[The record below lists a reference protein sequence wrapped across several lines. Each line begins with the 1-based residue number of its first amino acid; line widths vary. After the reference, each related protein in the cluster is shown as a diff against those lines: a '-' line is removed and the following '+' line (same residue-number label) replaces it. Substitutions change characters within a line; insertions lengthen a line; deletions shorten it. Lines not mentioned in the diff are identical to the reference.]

1 MSKYEKQV
9 IITLIAVLTLTT
21 AYGKNRVEIERDSM
35 GNIQR
40 IIELNDTTIGGK
52 DVSDTLS
59 VTTYHCESGVSF
71 EDEKHQI
78 DIAVEGLLSKQMN
91 GLMDGFKGIVW
102 ISIITIISI
111 FALPAIIIFLVLNYR
126 SKKRKER
133 YQVIE
138 KAIESGQP
146 LPEEFVEKTKEED
159 DAIRVKGIK
168 NIFLGLGLAIFF
180 YTMSNAIFLASIGLL
195 IMFNGIGQ
203 LVIFYTRP
211 RR

>member
-1 MSKYEKQV
+1 MKQV

-40 IIELNDTTIGGK
+40 IIELNDTAIGGK
-52 DVSDTLS
+52 EISDTLS
-59 VTTYHCESGVSF
+59 VTTYHGASGITF

-78 DIAVEGLLSKQMN
+78 DIDVEGLLSKQMDGIMN
-91 GLMDGFKGIVW
+91 GLKGFVW

-180 YTMSNAIFLASIGLL
+180 YAMTGVFFLACIGLL
-195 IMFNGIGQ
+195 IMLNGIGQ
-203 LVIFYTRP
+203 LVIYYTRP
-211 RR
+211 GR

>member
-1 MSKYEKQV
+1 MKQV

-40 IIELNDTTIGGK
+40 IIELNDTAIGGK
-52 DVSDTLS
+52 EIPDTLS
-59 VTTYHCESGVSF
+59 VTTYHGASGITF

-78 DIAVEGLLSKQMN
+78 DIDVEGLLSKQMD
-91 GLMDGFKGIVW
+91 GLMDGFKGFVW

>member
-1 MSKYEKQV
+1 MKQV

-40 IIELNDTTIGGK
+40 IIELNDTAIGGK
-52 DVSDTLS
+52 EISDTLS
-59 VTTYHCESGVSF
+59 VTTYHGASGITF

-78 DIAVEGLLSKQMN
+78 DIDVEGLLSKQMD
-91 GLMDGFKGIVW
+91 GLMDGFKGFVW

-168 NIFLGLGLAIFF
+168 NIFSGLGLAIFF
-180 YTMSNAIFLASIGLL
+180 YAMSNAIFLASIGLL

>member
-1 MSKYEKQV
+1 MKQV

-40 IIELNDTTIGGK
+40 IIELNDTAIGGK
-52 DVSDTLS
+52 EISDTLS
-59 VTTYHCESGVSF
+59 VTTYHGASGISF

-78 DIAVEGLLSKQMN
+78 IDVEGVLSKQMD
-91 GLMDGFKGIVW
+91 GLMDGFKGFVW

-180 YTMSNAIFLASIGLL
+180 YAMTDVFFLACIGLL

>member
-1 MSKYEKQV
+1 MKQV

-21 AYGKNRVEIERDSM
+21 AYGKNRVEIERDSL

-40 IIELNDTTIGGK
+40 IIELNDTAIGGK
-52 DVSDTLS
+52 EISDTLS
-59 VTTYHCESGVSF
+59 VTTYHGASGITF

-78 DIAVEGLLSKQMN
+78 IDVEGLLSKQMD
-91 GLMDGFKGIVW
+91 GIMDGFKGFVW

-146 LPEEFVEKTKEED
+146 LPEEFMEKTKEED

-180 YTMSNAIFLASIGLL
+180 YAMSGAIFLASIGLL

>member
-1 MSKYEKQV
+1 MKQV

-40 IIELNDTTIGGK
+40 IIELNDTAIGGK
-52 DVSDTLS
+52 EISDTLS
-59 VTTYHCESGVSF
+59 VTTYHGASGITF

-78 DIAVEGLLSKQMN
+78 DIDVEGLLSKQMD
-91 GLMDGFKGIVW
+91 GIMDGFKGFVW

-180 YTMSNAIFLASIGLL
+180 YAMTGVFFLACIGLL
-195 IMFNGIGQ
+195 IMFNGIEIGRAH
-203 LVIFYTRP
+203 V
-211 RR
+211 

>member
-1 MSKYEKQV
+1 MKQV

-21 AYGKNRVEIERDSM
+21 AYGKNRVEIERDSL

-40 IIELNDTTIGGK
+40 IIELNDTAIGGK
-52 DVSDTLS
+52 EISDTLS
-59 VTTYHCESGVSF
+59 VTTYHGASGITF

-78 DIAVEGLLSKQMN
+78 DIDVEGLLSKQMD
-91 GLMDGFKGIVW
+91 GIMDGFKGFVW

-146 LPEEFVEKTKEED
+146 LPEEFVEKTKAED
-159 DAIRVKGIK
+159 DNIRVKGIK

-180 YTMSNAIFLASIGLL
+180 YAMTDVLFLACIGLL
-195 IMFNGIGQ
+195 IMLNGIGQ
-203 LVIFYTRP
+203 LVIYYTRP
-211 RR
+211 GR

>member
-1 MSKYEKQV
+1 MKQV

-21 AYGKNRVEIERDSM
+21 AYGKNRVEIERDSV

-59 VTTYHCESGVSF
+59 VTTYHGESGVSF

-111 FALPAIIIFLVLNYR
+111 FALPDIIIFLVLNYR

>member
-1 MSKYEKQV
+1 MKQV

-40 IIELNDTTIGGK
+40 IIELNDTAIGGK
-52 DVSDTLS
+52 EIPDTLS
-59 VTTYHCESGVSF
+59 VTTYHGASGITF

-78 DIAVEGLLSKQMN
+78 DIDVEGMLSKQMG
-91 GLMDGFKGIVW
+91 GLMDGFKGFVW

-168 NIFLGLGLAIFF
+168 NIFSGLGLAIFF
-180 YTMSNAIFLASIGLL
+180 YTMSNAIFLACIGLL

>member
-1 MSKYEKQV
+1 MKQV

-21 AYGKNRVEIERDSM
+21 AYGKNRVEIERDSL

-40 IIELNDTTIGGK
+40 IIELNDTAIGGK
-52 DVSDTLS
+52 EISDTLS
-59 VTTYHCESGVSF
+59 VTTYHGASGITF

-78 DIAVEGLLSKQMN
+78 DIDVEGLLSKQMD
-91 GLMDGFKGIVW
+91 GIMDGFKGFVW

-180 YTMSNAIFLASIGLL
+180 YAMTDVFFLACIGLL

-211 RR
+211 RK

>member
-1 MSKYEKQV
+1 MKQV
-9 IITLIAVLTLTT
+9 IITLIAVLALTT
-21 AYGKNRVEIERDSM
+21 AYGKNRVEIERDSL

-40 IIELNDTTIGGK
+40 IIELNDTAIGGK
-52 DVSDTLS
+52 EISDTLS
-59 VTTYHCESGVSF
+59 VTTYHGASGITF
-71 EDEKHQI
+71 EDEMHQI
-78 DIAVEGLLSKQMN
+78 IDVEGLLSKQMD
-91 GLMDGFKGIVW
+91 GLMDGFKGFVW

-180 YTMSNAIFLASIGLL
+180 YAMSGAIFLASIGLL

-211 RR
+211 RK

>member
-1 MSKYEKQV
+1 MKQV

-21 AYGKNRVEIERDSM
+21 AYGKNRVEIERDSL

-40 IIELNDTTIGGK
+40 IIELNDTAIGGK
-52 DVSDTLS
+52 EISDTLS
-59 VTTYHCESGVSF
+59 VTTYQGASGITF

-78 DIAVEGLLSKQMN
+78 DIDVEGLLSKQMD
-91 GLMDGFKGIVW
+91 GLMDGFKGVVW

-168 NIFLGLGLAIFF
+168 NIFLGLGLAIFLYAMTGVF
-180 YTMSNAIFLASIGLL
+180 FLACIGLM
-195 IMFNGIGQ
+195 IMLNGIGQ
-203 LVIFYTRP
+203 LVIYFTRNK
-211 RR
+211 

>member
-1 MSKYEKQV
+1 MKQV

-59 VTTYHCESGVSF
+59 VTTYHGESGVSF

-78 DIAVEGLLSKQMN
+78 DIAVEGLLNKQMN

>member
-1 MSKYEKQV
+1 MKQV
-9 IITLIAVLTLTT
+9 IITLIAVLALTT

-40 IIELNDTTIGGK
+40 IIELNDTAIGGK
-52 DVSDTLS
+52 EISDTLS
-59 VTTYHCESGVSF
+59 VTTYHGASGITF
-71 EDEKHQI
+71 EDEMHQI
-78 DIAVEGLLSKQMN
+78 IDVEGLLSKQMD
-91 GLMDGFKGIVW
+91 GLMDGFKGFVW

-180 YTMSNAIFLASIGLL
+180 YAMSGAIFLASIGLL

-211 RR
+211 RK

>member
-1 MSKYEKQV
+1 MKQV

-40 IIELNDTTIGGK
+40 IIELNDTAIGGK
-52 DVSDTLS
+52 EISDTLS
-59 VTTYHCESGVSF
+59 VTTYHGASGITF

-78 DIAVEGLLSKQMN
+78 DIDVEGLLSKQMD
-91 GLMDGFKGIVW
+91 GIMDGFKGFVW

-180 YTMSNAIFLASIGLL
+180 YAMTGVFFLACIGLL
-195 IMFNGIGQ
+195 IMLNGIGQ
-203 LVIFYTRP
+203 LVIYYTRP
-211 RR
+211 GR

>member
-1 MSKYEKQV
+1 MKQV

-21 AYGKNRVEIERDSM
+21 AYGKNRVEIERDSL

-40 IIELNDTTIGGK
+40 IIELNDTAIGGK
-52 DVSDTLS
+52 EISDTLS
-59 VTTYHCESGVSF
+59 VTTYHGASGITF

-78 DIAVEGLLSKQMN
+78 IDVEGLLSKQMD
-91 GLMDGFKGIVW
+91 GLMDGFKGFVW

-180 YTMSNAIFLASIGLL
+180 YAMSGAIFLASIGLL

>member
-1 MSKYEKQV
+1 MKQV

-21 AYGKNRVEIERDSM
+21 AYGKNRVEIERDSL

-40 IIELNDTTIGGK
+40 IIELNDTAIGGK
-52 DVSDTLS
+52 EISDTLS
-59 VTTYHCESGVSF
+59 VTTYHGASGITF

-78 DIAVEGLLSKQMN
+78 IDVEGLPSKQMD
-91 GLMDGFKGIVW
+91 GLMDGFKGFVW

-180 YTMSNAIFLASIGLL
+180 YAMSGAIFLASIGLL

>member
-1 MSKYEKQV
+1 MKQV

-21 AYGKNRVEIERDSM
+21 AYGKNRVEIERDSL

-40 IIELNDTTIGGK
+40 IIELNDTAIGGK
-52 DVSDTLS
+52 EISDTLS
-59 VTTYHCESGVSF
+59 VTTYHGASGITF

-78 DIAVEGLLSKQMN
+78 IDVEGLLSKQMD
-91 GLMDGFKGIVW
+91 GLMDGFKGFVW

-126 SKKRKER
+126 SKKRKEH

-180 YTMSNAIFLASIGLL
+180 YAMSGAIFLASIGLL

>member
-1 MSKYEKQV
+1 MKQV
-9 IITLIAVLTLTT
+9 IITLIAVLTLAT
-21 AYGKNRVEIERDSM
+21 AYGKNRVEIERDSL

-40 IIELNDTTIGGK
+40 IIELNDTAIGGK
-52 DVSDTLS
+52 EISDTLS
-59 VTTYHCESGVSF
+59 VTTYNGASGITF

-78 DIAVEGLLSKQMN
+78 DIDVEGLLSKQMD

>member
-1 MSKYEKQV
+1 MKQV

-21 AYGKNRVEIERDSM
+21 AYGKNRVEIERDSL

-40 IIELNDTTIGGK
+40 IIELNDTAIGGK
-52 DVSDTLS
+52 EISDTLS
-59 VTTYHCESGVSF
+59 VTTYHGASGITF

-78 DIAVEGLLSKQMN
+78 DIDVEGLLSKQMN